1 LVIASTPSPS
11 SISLHKSKKLDTET
25 GDWLMILISEDVWSD
40 DFVALQKRFP
50 ITHEPDLWNRKDDLK
65 KLLSDAQAL
74 VVRNR
79 TQVTRELIEAAPK
92 LKVIARAGVGLDN
105 IDVQAADDNGVV
117 VAAALGINA
126 IAVAEHTLGLAISLA
141 RSIADR
147 DRSTRAG
154 EWNRAAGSEIS
165 NKTWGLLGFG
175 ATGRAVA
182 KLLKGFGCEVLA
194 YDPFV
199 KTAEGVQLT
208 TLDEVIAKSDVIS
221 IHLPAT
227 KETSGMI
234 NRALLGKMKKSALL
248 INVGRGEVVNEV
260 ELEMALKEN
269 LIAGAALDV
278 RVSEPPKDDLFK
290 GLSNVILTPHIAGI
304 TKESQAAI
312 NRVLVSE
319 VQAALTGTPH
329 KYAVGQVKQAT
340 R

>member
-1 LVIASTPSPS
+1 
-11 SISLHKSKKLDTET
+11 
-25 GDWLMILISEDVWSD
+25 MILISEDVWSD
-40 DFVALQKRFP
+40 DFVELQKRFP
-50 ITHEPDLWNRKDDLK
+50 ITHEPDLWSRKEDLK
-65 KLLSDAQAL
+65 TKLANAEAL

-105 IDVQAADDNGVV
+105 IDIQAADDNGVV

-126 IAVAEHTLGLAISLA
+126 VAVAEHTLGLAISLA
-141 RSIADR
+141 RSIVDR
-147 DRSTRAG
+147 DKSTRAG
-154 EWNRAAGSEIS
+154 EWNRAAGTEIS

-182 KLLKGFGCEVLA
+182 KLLQGFGCEVLA

-199 KTAEGVQLT
+199 KSAEGVKLT
-208 TLDEVIAKSDVIS
+208 NLDEVITKSDVIS

-227 KETSGMI
+227 KETTGMI
-234 NRALLGKMKKSALL
+234 NHSLITKMKKSTLL
-248 INVGRGEVVNEV
+248 VNVGRGEVINESD
-260 ELEMALKEN
+260 LESALRDK

-278 RVSEPPKDDLFK
+278 RVNEPPKDDLFK
-290 GLSNVILTPHIAGI
+290 DLSNVILTPHIAGI
-304 TKESQAAI
+304 TRESQAAI

-319 VQAALTGTPH
+319 IEAALTGTPH
-329 KYAVGQVKQAT
+329 KYAVGKVKQAS

>member
-1 LVIASTPSPS
+1 
-11 SISLHKSKKLDTET
+11 
-25 GDWLMILISEDVWSD
+25 MILISEDVWSD
-40 DFVALQKRFP
+40 DFVELQKRFP
-50 ITHEPDLWNRKDDLK
+50 IVHESDLWNRKEDLIA
-65 KLLSDAQAL
+65 KLVDTEAL

-126 IAVAEHTLGLAISLA
+126 VAVAEHTLGLALALA
-141 RSIADR
+141 RSIVDR
-147 DRSTRAG
+147 DRSTRSG
-154 EWNRAAGSEIS
+154 EWNRAAGIEIS
-165 NKTWGLLGFG
+165 DKKWGLLGYG

-182 KLLKGFGCEVLA
+182 KLLQGFNCEILA

-199 KTAEGVQLT
+199 KNADGVKLVS
-208 TLDEVIAKSDVIS
+208 LDEVIKGTDIIS

-227 KETSGMI
+227 KDTTGMFNLSLI
-234 NRALLGKMKKSALL
+234 KQMKPSALL
-248 INVGRGEVVNEV
+248 INVGRGEVINESD
-260 ELEMALKEN
+260 LESALRDK

-278 RVSEPPKDDLFK
+278 RTSEPPNDSLFK
-290 GLSNVILTPHIAGI
+290 DLSNVILTPHIAGI

-312 NRVLVSE
+312 NQVLVSE
-319 VQAALTGTPH
+319 IEAALTGAPH
-329 KYAVGQVKQAT
+329 KYAVGKVKQAS

>member
-1 LVIASTPSPS
+1 
-11 SISLHKSKKLDTET
+11 
-25 GDWLMILISEDVWSD
+25 MILISEDVWSD
-40 DFVALQKRFP
+40 DFVELQKRFP
-50 ITHEPDLWNRKDDLK
+50 ITHEPDLWSRKEDLK
-65 KLLSDAQAL
+65 AKLADATAL

-105 IDVQAADDNGVV
+105 IDIQAADENGVV

-126 IAVAEHTLGLAISLA
+126 VAVAEHTLGLAISLA
-141 RSIADR
+141 RSIVDR
-147 DRSTRAG
+147 DKSTRAG
-154 EWNRAAGSEIS
+154 EWNRAAGTEIS

-182 KLLKGFGCEVLA
+182 KLLQGFGCEVLA

-199 KTAEGVQLT
+199 KSAEGVKLT
-208 TLDEVIAKSDVIS
+208 NLDEVITKSDVIS

-227 KETSGMI
+227 KETTGMI
-234 NRALLGKMKKSALL
+234 NHSLITKMKKSTLL
-248 INVGRGEVVNEV
+248 VNVGRGEVINETD
-260 ELEMALKEN
+260 LESALRDK

-290 GLSNVILTPHIAGI
+290 DLSNVILTPHIAGI

-312 NRVLVSE
+312 NQVLVSE
-319 VQAALTGTPH
+319 IEAALTGSPH
-329 KYAVGQVKQAT
+329 KYAVGKVKQAT

>member
-1 LVIASTPSPS
+1 
-11 SISLHKSKKLDTET
+11 
-25 GDWLMILISEDVWSD
+25 MILISEDVWSD
-40 DFVALQKRFP
+40 DFVELQKRFP
-50 ITHEPDLWNRKDDLK
+50 ITHEPDLWNRKEDLRT
-65 KLLSDAQAL
+65 KLANAEAL

-79 TQVTRELIEAAPK
+79 TQVTRELIEVAPK

-105 IDVQAADDNGVV
+105 IDIQAADDNGVV

-126 IAVAEHTLGLAISLA
+126 VAVAEHTLGLAISLA
-141 RSIADR
+141 RSIVDR
-147 DRSTRAG
+147 DKSTRAG
-154 EWNRAAGSEIS
+154 EWNRTAGTEIS

-182 KLLKGFGCEVLA
+182 KLLQGFGCEVLA

-199 KTAEGVQLT
+199 KSAEGVKLT
-208 TLDEVIAKSDVIS
+208 NLDEVITKSDVIS

-227 KETSGMI
+227 KETTGMI
-234 NRALLGKMKKSALL
+234 NHSLITKMKKSTLL
-248 INVGRGEVVNEV
+248 VNVGRGEVINETD
-260 ELEMALKEN
+260 LESALRDK

-278 RVSEPPKDDLFK
+278 RVSEPPKDNLFK
-290 GLSNVILTPHIAGI
+290 DLSNVILTPHIAGI

-319 VQAALTGTPH
+319 IEAALTGTPH
-329 KYAVGQVKQAT
+329 KYAVGKVKQAS

>member
-1 LVIASTPSPS
+1 
-11 SISLHKSKKLDTET
+11 
-25 GDWLMILISEDVWSD
+25 MILISEDVWSD
-40 DFVALQKRFP
+40 DFAVLQKRFP
-50 ITHEPDLWNRKDDLK
+50 ITHEPDLWSRKEDLK
-65 KLLSDAQAL
+65 SKLADATAL

-79 TQVTRELIEAAPK
+79 TQVTRELIEAAPR

-105 IDVQAADDNGVV
+105 IDIQAADENGVV

-126 IAVAEHTLGLAISLA
+126 VAVAELTLGLAISLA
-141 RSIADR
+141 RSIVDR
-147 DRSTRAG
+147 DKSTRSG
-154 EWNRAAGSEIS
+154 EWNRGAGSEIS

-182 KLLKGFGCEVLA
+182 KLLQGFGCEVLA

-199 KTAEGVQLT
+199 KSAEGVKLT
-208 TLDEVIAKSDVIS
+208 TLEEVISKSDVIS

-227 KETSGMI
+227 KETTGMI
-234 NRALLGKMKKSALL
+234 NRSLIEKMKKNALL
-248 INVGRGEVVNEV
+248 VNVGRGEVVNEAD
-260 ELEMALKEN
+260 LEAALRAN
-269 LIAGAALDV
+269 VIAGAALDV

-290 GLSNVILTPHIAGI
+290 GLQNVILTPHIAGI

-319 VQAALTGTPH
+319 IEAALTNSPH
-329 KYAVGQVKQAT
+329 KYAVGKVKQAT